1 MEDLVEEVPRF
12 LNADY
17 IDVIVKKIEKTN
29 NVKVQKFELKPVTKK
44 GNHYSSVMIRIVV
57 DYVVVESKNPKH
69 LSLILKTTYDEKHDD
84 EESIKLLNEFDVH
97 NREME
102 IYETVLDEFHKLLR
116 SINDGTV
123 FSAHNYWLD
132 STNRAL
138 ILEDLM
144 VREYKC
150 VNRIERMDVAHAKV
164 ALIKLAK
171 YHATSII
178 FKQKNPQAFAKFSK
192 GYFSRDKP
200 DIREFFF
207 RHFDGLIELVSTW
220 KGYEYYV
227 EKLIKFKD
235 LLVERG
241 IELYTSHEG
250 NFNVLTHGDFWSNNM
265 MFRYDSE
272 NNPIDVIFVDFQ
284 IPQWNTPAIDI
295 HYLIHTSIKEHLRFS
310 KQNELVQMYYYALKE
325 TLIDGYKY
333 TGYFPTLHEFQI
345 IILKSSLHAL
355 ISALLIQPI
364 IILDEKIESN
374 LFLLMNKD
382 EAGKKFTHDMYHS
395 PNTQEVV
402 KNVLPVFDAL
412 GILD

>member
-12 LNADY
+12 LNSDY
-17 IDVIVKKIEKTN
+17 IDVIVKKIEKTD
-29 NVKVQKFELKPVTKK
+29 NVKVEKFEFKPVTKK

-69 LSLILKTTYDEKHDD
+69 LSFILKTTFDEKYDDD
-84 EESIKLLNEFDVH
+84 ESMKFVNEFDVH
-97 NREME
+97 SREME
-102 IYETVLDEFHKLLR
+102 MYDTVLDEFHKLLR

-123 FSAHNYWLD
+123 FSAHKYWLD
-132 STNRAL
+132 NTNRAL
-138 ILEDLM
+138 IFEDLM
-144 VREYKC
+144 VRKYKC

-164 ALIKLAK
+164 ALIKLGK

-207 RHFDGLIELVSTW
+207 RHFDGLIELVSTLD
-220 KGYEYYV
+220 GYEYYV

-241 IELYTSHEG
+241 IELYTSHESG
-250 NFNVLTHGDFWSNNM
+250 FNVLLHGDFWSNNM
-265 MFRYDSE
+265 MFRYDGE
-272 NNPIDVIFVDFQ
+272 NNPVDVIFVDFQ
-284 IPQWNTPAIDI
+284 IPQWITPAIDI
-295 HYLIHTSIKEHLRFS
+295 IYFIHSSMKEHLRFS
-310 KQNELVQMYYYALKE
+310 KQNELVQLYYYSLKD

-345 IILKSSLHAL
+345 IILKSSLHVL
-355 ISALLIQPI
+355 ISALLVQPL
-364 IILDEKIESN
+364 IILDEKIESDF
-374 LFLLMNKD
+374 FLLMSKD
-382 EAGKKFTHDMYHS
+382 EAGLKFIHDMYHR
-395 PNTQEVV
+395 PNTREVV